1 MQSKEGV
8 FIVIEGTDGSGKSTQ
23 FELLTK
29 RLENAG
35 YDVATFKFPQYSEP
49 SSYFVKQYLNGAY
62 GSVDQVGPY
71 TASLFYALDRYAA
84 AEQIR
89 AALAQG
95 KVVVVDR
102 YTGSN
107 MAHQGTKFSHAD
119 QRRGYF
125 IWLDNLEFEQL
136 RIPRPDTNL
145 VLHVPAEVSQEL
157 LTKTDK
163 HRDIHE
169 VDLEHL
175 KRSVEV
181 FNDLSQLFPKDFVR
195 VDCVRGGELL
205 PVEMINNLLWEKIFP
220 LLPTDPQRK
229 QASVAADVEPEPKDT
244 TQAENP
250 YVQRTRTGTT
260 ITTAGRDLL
269 ESILTSASGPVYAF
283 KDKVDATVLAAA
295 IARSSKRPED
305 LRTTILDAFA
315 GDEDLDEAARTTIA
329 TYADATL
336 KQFVGLHL
344 TAEQGSNLVTTKIEQ
359 GRLAAYVSPSVQYER
374 YDLKDGH
381 GQYKYVTPDYFK
393 GEVASSY
400 REHMDKIF
408 DNYAVIVERLT
419 QYLREQAR
427 LPKTEQTAEWK
438 RAIRAEACQIA
449 SAVLPVAV
457 KTSVNIFASADSL
470 EHIIQHLLSDPLPE
484 AKSTGQQL
492 LEQARLVLPAFLADF
507 ESYNKFDSPVTHR
520 ASTQVAVKQLA
531 QEYLPDNY
539 AASYTEPVTLTD
551 YWPRNEL
558 DLVPD
563 MLYEQSNLTLS
574 ELKRTID
581 TWPYQRKADIFTA
594 YLGDRISRQQLPGRA
609 IEKAHY
615 NWDMM
620 TDYATFR
627 DMLRHR
633 IVDDLS
639 WQELT
644 PRNGYEV
651 PSLIEDAGL
660 ADQFE
665 ACFDISLE
673 LHSTLQAA
681 GFPVEAQYATLMGH
695 RMRWIATYNAREAF
709 HVHEP
714 QSSLSQ
720 SAETN
725 RVINQMHEKLAEIH
739 PVLADAMIIKSSGKN
754 ASRPR

>member
-35 YDVATFKFPQYSEP
+35 YDIATFKFPQYTEP
-49 SSYFVKQYLNGAY
+49 SSYFVKQYLNVVY

-84 AEQIR
+84 AEQVR

-95 KVVVVDR
+95 KVVIVDR

-119 QRRGYF
+119 QRRGFF

-145 VLHVPAEVSQEL
+145 VLHVPAEVSQQL
-157 LTKTDK
+157 LAKSEK

-169 VDLEHL
+169 IDLEHL

-205 PVEMINNLLWEKIFP
+205 PVETVNNLLWEKIFP
-220 LLPTDPQRK
+220 LLPTEPRSK
-229 QASVAADVEPEPKDT
+229 PTAAATVPESEGNEATPPD
-244 TQAENP
+244 NP

-260 ITTAGRDLL
+260 ITTEGRQLL
-269 ESILTSASGPVYAF
+269 ETLLTSTTGPVYAF
-283 KDKVDATVLAAA
+283 KDKLDATVLSAAF
-295 IARSSKRPED
+295 ARSNKRPED
-305 LRTTILDAFA
+305 LRTTILDMFA
-315 GDEDLDEAARTTIA
+315 KGDEIAETTRDTI
-329 TYADATL
+329 TQFADASL
-336 KQFVGLHL
+336 QQMVGMHL
-344 TAEQGSNLVTTKIEQ
+344 TVEQSSNLVATKIEQ
-359 GRLAAYVSPSVQYER
+359 GRLAAYSSPSIQFER
-374 YDLKDGH
+374 YDLKDEH
-381 GQYKYVTPDYFK
+381 GQFKYVTPEHFT
-393 GEVASSY
+393 GQVAQDY
-400 REHMDKIF
+400 RERLDGIF
-408 DNYAVIVERLT
+408 ERYAIIVERLT
-419 QYLREQAR
+419 TFLRERAK
-427 LPKTEQTAEWK
+427 LPKTEQTADWK
-438 RAIRAEACQIA
+438 RAIRAEACQVA
-449 SAVLPVAV
+449 GAVLPVAA
-457 KTSVNIFASADSL
+457 KSTLNIFASAGSL
-470 EHIIQHLLSDPLPE
+470 EHIIQHLLSDSLPE

-492 LEQARLVLPAFLADF
+492 LEQARQVLPAFLDDF
-507 ESYNKFDSPVTHR
+507 DTYNKQGSPVNHR
-520 ASTQVAVKQLA
+520 ASTQAAIKQLA
-531 QEYLPDNY
+531 EDYLPDNY

-551 YWPRNEL
+551 HWPRNEL

-563 MLYEQSNLTLS
+563 MLYERSNLTLT
-574 ELKRTID
+574 ELKRTVD
-581 TWPYQRKADIFTA
+581 TWPYQRKADVFDA
-594 YLGDRISRQQLPGRA
+594 YLGSRVSRAQLPGRA

-627 DMLRHR
+627 DMLRHH

-665 ACFDISLE
+665 ECFDISLE
-673 LHSTLQAA
+673 LHSRLQAA
-681 GFPVEAQYATLMGH
+681 GYPVEAQYATLMGH

-709 HVHEP
+709 HVHD
-714 QSSLSQ
+714 QLTDLSQ
-720 SAETN
+720 SPETN
-725 RVINQMHEKLAEIH
+725 RLIKQMHEKLSEVH
-739 PVLADAMIIKSSGKN
+739 PVLAAAMIISNNINTSS
-754 ASRPR
+754 PR